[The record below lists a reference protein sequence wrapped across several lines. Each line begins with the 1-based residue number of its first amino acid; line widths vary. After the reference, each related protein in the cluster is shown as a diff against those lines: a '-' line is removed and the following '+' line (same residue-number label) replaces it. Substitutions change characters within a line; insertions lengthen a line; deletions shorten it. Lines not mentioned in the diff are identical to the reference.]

1 MEQEIDYILQELYRD
16 FRDRS
21 KEVKRYTQFIQVMAS
36 SKATGLAQ
44 GSPGEMQV
52 VEGFELD
59 RELTKTIRASGYL
72 LLYNLVESTLSNAI
86 DSIHK
91 AIDVHGVEFNQ
102 LNDRMKEITLTHFH
116 KAISVKR
123 KVEITHPIQ
132 FAMVKMGYEKEKL
145 FNGNIDCREIRE
157 ISKRYG
163 FAVPD
168 PKLGGRS
175 IGDLVLEVKAKR
187 NDLAHGSISFERCGR
202 ETPPEHLVTVAEQ
215 TIIYLRAVLRSV
227 SQYIKR
233 QEYSIEGSR
242 VA

>member
-1 MEQEIDYILQELYRD
+1 MEQEIEYILQDLYGD
-16 FRDRS
+16 FRERS

-36 SKATGLAQ
+36 SKASGLAY

-52 VEGFELD
+52 IKDFELD

-91 AIDVHGVEFNQ
+91 AIEVHGVEFNQ
-102 LNDRMKEITLTHFH
+102 LNDKMKDITLTHFQR
-116 KAISVKR
+116 AISSSK
-123 KVEITHPIQ
+123 KVDTTHPIQ
-132 FAMVKMGYEKEKL
+132 VAMVKMGYEKEKL
-145 FNGNIDCREIRE
+145 FNGNIDCREIRA

-168 PKLGGRS
+168 PKLGGRM
-175 IGDLVLEVKAKR
+175 IGDLVLEVKHKR

-202 ETPPEHLVTVAEQ
+202 ETPPEHLVTVADQ
-215 TIIYLRAVLRSV
+215 TILYLRAVLRSV
-227 SQYIKR
+227 RQYIKNR
-233 QEYSIEGSR
+233 DYSAK
-242 VA
+242 V